1 MNPDTI
7 GVDLGGTHLRV
18 ALVDRT
24 GTIGH
29 DLRIETPKEGW
40 RAVVTALAD
49 AITKVAAAGR
59 ADGLEIGA
67 TGIGIAALVDD
78 DGVARYAPNLR
89 GLIDV
94 PLRSELASSVGMPVA
109 VDNDANVAARGEL
122 AHGAARGARHA
133 LVLTLG
139 TGIGGGIILDGKVYR
154 GAHGFAAEVG
164 HWQFDPHGRV
174 CACGEPGHWEAWAS
188 GTALGALAR
197 DVVERG
203 DAPSVLAK
211 AGGDATAVE
220 GVHVG
225 EAAADGAADALAI
238 LDQYAD
244 YVALGFAGLTNI
256 LDPEIIVVSGGLVGL
271 GDVLL
276 GRVRHRFHAHLEG
289 AAHRP
294 PVSIVAAALGDHA
307 GVIGAAVLARDVV
320 A

>member
-7 GVDLGGTHLRV
+7 GVDLGGSHLRV

-24 GTIGH
+24 GAIGH
-29 DLRIETPKEGW
+29 DLRLDTPKDGW
-40 RAVVTALAD
+40 RAVLHTLATG
-49 AITKVAAAGR
+49 ITQVAEAGR
-59 ADGLEIGA
+59 ADGLTVGA
-67 TGIGIAALVDD
+67 VGIGIAALVDD
-78 DGVARYAPNLR
+78 DGVARYAPNLH
-89 GLIDV
+89 GLVDV
-94 PLRSELASSVGMPVA
+94 PLRSELTSSVELPVV

-164 HWQFDPHGRV
+164 HWQFDPHGRM

-197 DVVERG
+197 DEVASG
-203 DAPSVLAK
+203 DAPTVLAR
-211 AGGDATAVE
+211 AGGDAGAVS

-225 EAAADGAADALAI
+225 EAAVDGAADALAI
-238 LDQYAD
+238 LDRYAD
-244 YVALGFAGLTNI
+244 YVALGFAGLANI
-256 LDPEIIVVSGGLVGL
+256 LDPEIIVVGGGLVGL

-276 GRVRHRFHAHLEG
+276 GRVRDRFHAHLEG
-289 AAHRP
+289 SAHRP
-294 PVSIVAAALGDHA
+294 PVPIVAAALGDHA
-307 GVIGAAVLARDVV
+307 GVIGAAVLARDV
-320 A
+320 AP

>member
-7 GVDLGGTHLRV
+7 GIDLGGTHLRI

-24 GTIGH
+24 GAIGH
-29 DLRIETPKEGW
+29 DLRLETPKEGW
-40 RAVVTALAD
+40 RAVLTALAVG
-49 AITKVAAAGR
+49 ITKIAAAGQ
-59 ADGLEIGA
+59 ADGLAVGA
-67 TGIGIAALVDD
+67 VGIGIAALVDD
-78 DGVARYAPNLR
+78 DGVARYAPNLH

-94 PLRSELASSVGMPVA
+94 PLRGELESSVGLPVA

-133 LVLTLG
+133 LVITLG

-164 HWQFDPHGRV
+164 HWQFDPHGRM

-197 DVVERG
+197 DAVARG
-203 DAPSVLAK
+203 DAPSVLAR
-211 AGGDATAVE
+211 ANGDASAVT

-225 EAAADGAADALAI
+225 EAASDGAADALAI

-244 YVALGFAGLTNI
+244 FVAVGLAGLGNI
-256 LDPEIIVVSGGLVGL
+256 LDPEIIVVSGGLIAL

-276 GRVRHRFHAHLEG
+276 GRVRDRFQSHLEG

-294 PVSIVAAALGDHA
+294 PVPIVAAALGDHA

-320 A
+320 P